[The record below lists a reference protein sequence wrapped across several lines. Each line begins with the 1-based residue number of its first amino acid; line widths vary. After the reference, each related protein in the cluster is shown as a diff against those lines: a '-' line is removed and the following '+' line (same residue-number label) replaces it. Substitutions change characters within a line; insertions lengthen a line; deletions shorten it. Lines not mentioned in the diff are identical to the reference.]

1 MQDVIKDY
9 DIKNIIRLEQ
19 NYRSYNNILKAANL
33 LFLITPL
40 ELEKIS
46 GVMLVT
52 AIKLKYLELLM
63 TFQNQV
69 LLLNL

>member
-33 LFLITPL
+33 IISNNPSRIG
-40 ELEKIS
+40 KIS

-63 TFQNQV
+63 TFQKQV